1 MDLYLRYRGST
12 TNTVTTGFYNS
23 QFLGKATSE
32 DTLKKFKQCVSKI
45 DQDKFLQVTMDG
57 PNNEHFFSF
66 DDKKRMKRGETF

>member
-32 DTLKKFKQCVSKI
+32 DTLKKFK
-45 DQDKFLQVTMDG
+45 
-57 PNNEHFFSF
+57 
-66 DDKKRMKRGETF
+66 